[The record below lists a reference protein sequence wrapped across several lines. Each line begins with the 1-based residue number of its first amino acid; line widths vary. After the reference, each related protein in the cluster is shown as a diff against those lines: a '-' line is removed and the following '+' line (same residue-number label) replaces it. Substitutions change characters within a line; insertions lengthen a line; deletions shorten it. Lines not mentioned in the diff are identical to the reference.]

1 MAVSFDDTARQV
13 LDGENFA
20 VVATLDRDG
29 SPHTSTVWY
38 VRDGDTVLFSTA
50 GHRAKARNL
59 ERDPRVSLTVYDLA
73 NPYRAIDIRGTAE
86 LEVDSGREL
95 PARLT
100 QRYLGPDATPEPE
113 PEEVVRLVVRIRPDK
128 VTAFSV

>member
-1 MAVSFDDTARQV
+1 MAVTFDDTTRRL
-13 LDGENFA
+13 LDGKNFA

-38 VRDGDTVLFSTA
+38 VRDGDTVLFSSA
-50 GHRAKARNL
+50 GHRAKIRNL

-73 NPYRAIDIRGTAE
+73 NPYSAIDIRGTAA
-86 LEVDSGREL
+86 LEVDAQREL
-95 PARLT
+95 PARLS
-100 QRYLGPDATPEPE
+100 QRYLGQDAAPEPE
-113 PEEVVRLVVRIRPDK
+113 DVVRYIVRIRPDK

>member
-13 LDGENFA
+13 LDGKNFA

-38 VRDGDTVLFSTA
+38 VRDGDTVLFSSA
-50 GHRAKARNL
+50 GHRAKIRNL

-73 NPYRAIDIRGTAE
+73 NPYSAIDIRGTAE
-86 LEVDSGREL
+86 LEVDAPREL
-95 PARLT
+95 PARLS
-100 QRYLGPDATPEPE
+100 QRYLGQDAAPEPE
-113 PEEVVRLVVRIRPDK
+113 DVVRYIVRIRPDK